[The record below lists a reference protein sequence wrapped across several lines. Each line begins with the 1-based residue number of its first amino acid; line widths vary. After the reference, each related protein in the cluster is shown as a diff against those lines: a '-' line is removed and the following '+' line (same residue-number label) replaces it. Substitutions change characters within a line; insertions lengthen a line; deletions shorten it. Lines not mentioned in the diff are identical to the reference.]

1 MPTATT
7 LSIDLRPPGRNA
19 PISFLLSRPQKP
31 VPLDLS
37 IALAHHGRAM
47 VLTPKNPNARAVKSP
62 RSAADDFADAMAIC
76 TPTPTA
82 TATTFSTLMSP
93 KHAEDIMHLDTPRTP
108 NAPTTFVSHLSLQN
122 ANQFPVYLASC
133 RFEHPGANNNAN
145 ANPFSALSGGNNN
158 NNRGGFGRPAATSTG
173 SQFSLSKDTIQKDL
187 AEERPSWLLS
197 AYGPGRDAPEQLWG
211 GYPIEQSFEEMRLH
225 YMTGEASGNP
235 QGALNDIQGLWGQA
249 QQKVQT
255 ALGNLDGAIN
265 FVLQSQNNHPNR
277 HDICQQNSMPSTGE
291 FAVGKRPI
299 SLASNQPPNAF
310 SSVAPNGGAFGQPS
324 ALGQSANPFSTGG
337 GSAFG
342 QPSAPAQSSPFG
354 QPSALGGGG
363 SPFGQPS
370 ALGGGGGAFGKP
382 SALGQSPS
390 PFGQPSALGQNSA
403 PGFGQASA
411 LGQKPSAFGSPAFG
425 QPAQPGGFGQTSQLG
440 AKPNPFSTGGPTTST
455 SPFGTPAAPS
465 ASPFGVVG
473 AANNTASPF
482 GQNTQ
487 QTTSSPFGQ
496 PAPTASMSPFGQTQ
510 QQAAPE
516 VSMGSAGPTTAS
528 NPFGAAVNTAAAPAN
543 PFGQPAQPAASNPF
557 AQAASANTG
566 FAAASQTP
574 ATASAAGGA
583 AGPYPPNASRQHPP
597 YSSYATKAP
606 SGQLQAFK
614 GKGVTYKEIDG
625 QNVPGIRN
633 FDGSWSKIWFP
644 DGPPAYYKDTEPDR
658 PYTDQE
664 KAVYEKFVHTGK
676 FELAGTGGGGGM
688 PEAPPMR
695 EFCTWDL

>member
-1 MPTATT
+1 M
-7 LSIDLRPPGRNA
+7 
-19 PISFLLSRPQKP
+19 
-31 VPLDLS
+31 
-37 IALAHHGRAM
+37 
-47 VLTPKNPNARAVKSP
+47 
-62 RSAADDFADAMAIC
+62 
-76 TPTPTA
+76 
-82 TATTFSTLMSP
+82 
-93 KHAEDIMHLDTPRTP
+93 
-108 NAPTTFVSHLSLQN
+108 
-122 ANQFPVYLASC
+122 
-133 RFEHPGANNNAN
+133 
-145 ANPFSALSGGNNN
+145 
-158 NNRGGFGRPAATSTG
+158 
-173 SQFSLSKDTIQKDL
+173 
-187 AEERPSWLLS
+187 
-197 AYGPGRDAPEQLWG
+197 
-211 GYPIEQSFEEMRLH
+211 
-225 YMTGEASGNP
+225 
-235 QGALNDIQGLWGQA
+235 
-249 QQKVQT
+249 
-255 ALGNLDGAIN
+255 
-265 FVLQSQNNHPNR
+265 QSQNNHPNR
-277 HDICQQNSMPSTGE
+277 RDICQQNSIPSTGE

-310 SSVAPNGGAFGQPS
+310 SAASSGGAFGQPS
-324 ALGQSANPFSTGG
+324 ALDQSANPFSNGG

-370 ALGGGGGAFGKP
+370 ALGGGGAFGQP

-411 LGQKPSAFGSPAFG
+411 LGQKPNAFGIIPAFG
-425 QPAQPGGFGQTSQLG
+425 QPAQPAQSGGFGQPSQLG
-440 AKPNPFSTGGPTTST
+440 AKPNLFSTGGPTTSAN
-455 SPFGTPAAPS
+455 PFGTPAAPS
-465 ASPFGVVG
+465 ASPFGAVG

-482 GQNTQ
+482 GQSAQ
-487 QTTSSPFGQ
+487 QSTSSPFGQ
-496 PAPTASMSPFGQTQ
+496 PAPTASANPFGQLQ
-510 QQAAPE
+510 QQATPE
-516 VSMGSAGPTTAS
+516 VSMDAAGPTPTS
-528 NPFGAAVNTAAAPAN
+528 NPFGAAGNTTAASAN
-543 PFGQPAQPAASNPF
+543 PFSQPAQPAQPVASYPF

-566 FAAASQTP
+566 FAAAAQAP
-574 ATASAAGGA
+574 AAASAAGGA

-606 SGQLQAFK
+606 TGQLQAFK
-614 GKGVTYKEIDG
+614 GKGVTYREIDG

-676 FELAGTGGGGGM
+676 FELAGTGGGGGGM